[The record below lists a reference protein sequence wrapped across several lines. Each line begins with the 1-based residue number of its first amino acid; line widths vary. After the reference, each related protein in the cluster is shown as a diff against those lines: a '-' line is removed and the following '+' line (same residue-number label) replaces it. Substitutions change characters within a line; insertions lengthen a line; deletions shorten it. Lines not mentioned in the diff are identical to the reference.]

1 MLTEKE
7 SAFLKYWA
15 EERERQ
21 ANIGF
26 KIKAGLPKA
35 LLFYLPVPIF
45 IFLVYLFSPDWFYR
59 VSNKAGSLMPTIL
72 VALLL
77 ATFFFAV
84 FRMHFRWEANEVY
97 YQELKQKQEKM
108 TGEMLSAGREK

>member
-1 MLTEKE
+1 MLTDKE
-7 SAFLKYWA
+7 SAFLKYW
-15 EERERQ
+15 EQERERQ

-26 KIKAGLPKA
+26 KIKSGLPKA
-35 LLFYLPVPIF
+35 LLFYFPVPIF
-45 IFLVYLFSPDWFYR
+45 VFLVYIFSPDWFYR

-77 ATFFFAV
+77 AAFFFAV

-97 YQELKQKQEKM
+97 YQELKQKEGKM
-108 TGEMLSAGREK
+108 KGEEMSVGREK